1 MYTRIIGIDL
11 AVTARHQAVVLDPAT
26 GKFLS
31 RPWKFRATPQALARL
46 LRRARQGLS
55 EPGHLVAV
63 LEATGMA
70 WYPVGVYL
78 YDRGVTVYRVNG
90 RKTRALRQVYAHHAS
105 SDRIDARVL
114 AHLYQVAA
122 QKLVPWVPP
131 TGDQLAL
138 QRACRAFGRWR
149 QRKIALQNRLESYDQ
164 WAWGGLQQLIP
175 AAARDWM
182 RTHWYDPWIVQDAD
196 VATLTTAWQAASPD
210 QPADTAWITRWVQRA
225 QELTTLYSSPERV
238 GYPALQASIHRALQ
252 LLQQCREA
260 QAELRTIIQPLYR
273 RLYPERWLETIYG
286 LGADSAAIYHAFIQD
301 IARFP
306 TAAQFCSW
314 TGMVPCSKQSGHAE
328 ARGLRLTQAGPNLI
342 KATLY
347 LNADVARQWDVQF
360 AALYYRQMVDYG
372 KHHTQAVCAC
382 ARHLASRIYAVLKQ
396 QRPYELRDLAGKPIA
411 VPTSRHLCR
420 TKYRVPEKIRRQRRV
435 RERRRAANQRT
446 ERRFQAQ

>member
-31 RPWKFRATPQALARL
+31 RPWKFRTTPQALDRL
-46 LRRARQGLS
+46 LRRARRGLA
-55 EPGHLVAV
+55 EPVHLVAV

-70 WYPVGVYL
+70 WYPVGAYL
-78 YDRGVTVYRVNG
+78 HDHGVTVYRVNG
-90 RKTRALRQVYAHHAS
+90 RKTRALRQVYAHHAG

-149 QRKIALQNRLESYDQ
+149 QRKTALQNRLESYDQ
-164 WAWGGLQQLIP
+164 WAWGALAPWMP
-175 AAARDWM
+175 ATARAWM
-182 RTHWYDPWIVQDAD
+182 RTHWYDPWAVQDAG
-196 VATLTTAWQAASPD
+196 VGALTTAWQTASPE
-210 QPADTAWITRWVQRA
+210 QPADVAWIPRWVKRA
-225 QELTTLYSSPERV
+225 QELTTLYGTPERV
-238 GYPALQASIHRALQ
+238 GYPALQASIQRALR
-252 LLQQCREA
+252 LLQQCREV
-260 QAELRTIIQPLYR
+260 QAELRALIQPLYG
-273 RLYPERWLETIYG
+273 RLYPARWLETLYG
-286 LGADSAAIYHAFIQD
+286 IGADSAAIYQAFIQD
-301 IARFP
+301 IQRFP
-306 TAAQFCSW
+306 TVAQFRSW
-314 TGMVPCSKQSGHAE
+314 TGMVPFSKQSGYAE
-328 ARGLRLTQAGPNLI
+328 AQGLRLTQAGPNLI

-372 KHHTQAVCAC
+372 KHHTAAVCAC
-382 ARHLASRIYAVLKQ
+382 ASHLASRIYAVLKQ
-396 QRPYELRDLAGKPIA
+396 QRPYELRALNGQPISVA
-411 VPTSRHLCR
+411 ASRQLCR

-435 RERRRAANQRT
+435 RERRQAANQRT
-446 ERRFQAQ
+446 ERRFQPQ